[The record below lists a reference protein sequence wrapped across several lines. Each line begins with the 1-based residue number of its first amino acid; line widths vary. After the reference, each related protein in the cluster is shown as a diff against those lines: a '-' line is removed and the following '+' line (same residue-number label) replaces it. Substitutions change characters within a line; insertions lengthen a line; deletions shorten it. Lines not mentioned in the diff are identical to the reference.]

1 MSIEQD
7 NRKKT
12 QKLAPIWRAVLEV
25 GFIIFLFYSNLL
37 MGEFTR
43 SGQGQTKGLLWAVED
58 IFTKAN
64 LSIAFIL
71 ALVGYLII
79 EFFRSRL

>member
-1 MSIEQD
+1 MPIGPR
-7 NRKKT
+7 NRKNSPKVP
-12 QKLAPIWRAVLEV
+12 PILRAVLEI

-43 SGQGQTKGLLWAVED
+43 SGQGQAKGLLWALGD
-58 IFTKAN
+58 IFTKTN
-64 LSIAFIL
+64 LLIAVIL

-79 EFFRSRL
+79 EFFRRRL